1 MLHPHA
7 SSLHTVQIFST
18 GSGARVTVYGMSRTE
33 GQDPGG
39 TDPIDLQLPR
49 GSNWQQ
55 SNADDRAVDTT
66 IDSTRNAFDRHE
78 EIVASDAI
86 SWRQGK
92 FSWLEM
98 VLLDCSA
105 SNLETT
111 L

>member
-1 MLHPHA
+1 M
-7 SSLHTVQIFST
+7 
-18 GSGARVTVYGMSRTE
+18 SGTE

-39 TDPIDLQLPR
+39 TDPIDRQLPKR
-49 GSNWQQ
+49 GNWQQ

-66 IDSTRNAFDRHE
+66 IDSASNTFDRHE
-78 EIVASDAI
+78 EFVASDAI

-92 FSWLEM
+92 FPWLEM

-105 SNLETT
+105 SNQQTT